1 MKPAVGQAP
10 SRLRFMLR
18 ALTHR
23 NYRLFFVGQ
32 GTSLVGTWIT
42 RVATAW
48 LVYRLTGSAAVL
60 GIVGFA
66 GQIPTF
72 LLAPFAGVW
81 VDRWSRYRVLVS
93 TQVLSMLQ
101 SFALAWL
108 ALGGTIK
115 VTHVLVLSAFQGVIN
130 AFDTPARQAFVVQMV
145 EDRADLPNAIA
156 LNSSMVNGARLVGP
170 SIAGLLVAAAGEGW
184 CFLIDGFSYLAV
196 IASLLMMRL
205 TPIEER
211 GADRHVLVDLRE
223 GVRYA
228 FGFAPIRSVL
238 LLLALVSLMGMPY
251 TVLMPV
257 MAGSV
262 LHGGPH
268 TLGFLMGAT
277 GVGALGGAVYLASR
291 RSVVGLGRV
300 IPFAAALFGCG
311 LIAFSLSRH
320 VALSLVLMVVTGT
333 GFMINLAS
341 SNTILQTLVREDMR
355 GRVMS
360 FYTMAFMGTAPFGS
374 LLAGALA
381 SRIGT
386 PRTILLGGC
395 ACILGG
401 ATFARQL
408 PRLRE
413 LAAPIYVER
422 GVLPD
427 IDGGL
432 PDAAATPPASA
443 PTRAARGGSRTAPGD
458 RSGSRRPSS

>member
-1 MKPAVGQAP
+1 
-10 SRLRFMLR
+10 MLR
-18 ALTHR
+18 ALSHR
-23 NYRLFFVGQ
+23 NYRLFFAGQ

-42 RVATAW
+42 RVATSW
-48 LVYRLTGSAAVL
+48 LVYRLTGSAAAL
-60 GIVGFA
+60 GVIGFA

-81 VDRWSRYRVLVS
+81 VDRWSRYRVLVC

-108 ALGGTIK
+108 ALAGTIN
-115 VTHVLVLSAFQGVIN
+115 VTHILLLSALQGIIN
-130 AFDTPARQAFVVQMV
+130 AFDTPARQAFVVDMI
-145 EDRADLPNAIA
+145 EDRADLSNAIA

-170 SIAGLLVAAAGEGW
+170 SVAGVLIAASGEGW
-184 CFLIDGFSYLAV
+184 CFMVDGLSYLAV

-205 TPIEER
+205 ARTEPR
-211 GADRHVLVDLRE
+211 RAGQRVLVELRE
-223 GVRYA
+223 GFRYA

-257 MAGSV
+257 MAAGV

-277 GVGALGGAVYLASR
+277 GIGALGGAVYLASR
-291 RSVVGLGRV
+291 RSVLGLGRV
-300 IPFAAALFGCG
+300 IPAAAVLFGCG
-311 LIAFSLSRH
+311 LIAFSLSRST
-320 VALSLVLMVVTGT
+320 ALSLVLMVVTGT
-333 GFMINLAS
+333 GFMVQMAS
-341 SNTILQTLVREDMR
+341 SNTVLQTILREEMR

-374 LLAGALA
+374 LLAGSLA
-381 SRIGT
+381 SRVGA

-401 ATFARQL
+401 LVFCRQL
-408 PRLRE
+408 PRLRKQAE
-413 LAAPIYVER
+413 PVYVER
-422 GVLPD
+422 GILPE
-427 IDGGL
+427 IASGL
-432 PDAAATPPASA
+432 SDAAAF
-443 PTRAARGGSRTAPGD
+443 GD
-458 RSGSRRPSS
+458 ESQR